1 MSLTQ
6 IHGALANTV
15 MYYFIILAM
24 WGLFR
29 FIRKEGISSNYWGA
43 LAIGEIL
50 ILSQGAL
57 GLYLW
62 IGGARPERTL
72 HFLYGIIGAL
82 VIPGLYLYTRG
93 EERRQVML
101 VYGVSLLIAVALII
115 RATMTG
121 G

>member
-6 IHGALANTV
+6 VHGALANTV
-15 MYYFIILAM
+15 MYYFIILAL

-29 FIRKEGISSNYWGA
+29 FFRKEGISSNYWGA

-50 ILSQGAL
+50 ILAQGAL
-57 GLYLW
+57 GVILW
-62 IGGARPERTL
+62 LGGAHPERIL
-72 HFLYGIIGAL
+72 HFLYGLIGAL

-101 VYGVSLLIAVALII
+101 VYGISLLIAVALIV

>member
-15 MYYFIILAM
+15 MYYFIILAV

-29 FIRKEGISSNYWGA
+29 FFRKEGISSNYWGA
-43 LAIGEIL
+43 LTIGEIL
-50 ILSQGAL
+50 FLAQGAL
-57 GLYLW
+57 GVILW
-62 IGGARPERTL
+62 LGGARPERTL
-72 HFLYGIIGAL
+72 HFLYGVIAAL

-101 VYGVSLLIAVALII
+101 VYGISLLIAVALII
-115 RATMTG
+115 RAITTG
-121 G
+121 R

>member
-15 MYYFIILAM
+15 MYYFVILAI

-29 FIRKEGISSNYWGA
+29 FFRKEGISSNYWGA

-101 VYGVSLLIAVALII
+101 VYGVSLLIAVALIV

>member
-1 MSLTQ
+1 MSITQ

-15 MYYFIILAM
+15 VYYFVILAL

-29 FIRKEGISSNYWGA
+29 FFRKEGISSNYWGA

-50 ILSQGAL
+50 IITQGAL
-57 GLYLW
+57 GAFLW
-62 IGGARPERTL
+62 IGGARPEQSL

-93 EERRQVML
+93 DERLQVML
-101 VYGVSLLIAVALII
+101 VYGISLLIAVVLII
-115 RATMTG
+115 RAIMTG

>member
-15 MYYFIILAM
+15 MYYFIILAV
-24 WGLFR
+24 WGLLR
-29 FIRKEGISSNYWGA
+29 FFRKEGLNSSYWGA
-43 LAIGEIL
+43 LSIGEIL
-50 ILSQGAL
+50 ILTQGTL
-57 GLYLW
+57 GSFLW
-62 IGGARPERTL
+62 IGGAHPEQSL

-93 EERRQVML
+93 DERRQVML

-115 RATMTG
+115 RAITTG

>member
-1 MSLTQ
+1 MSITQ

-15 MYYFIILAM
+15 VYYFVILAL

-29 FIRKEGISSNYWGA
+29 FFRKEGISSNYWGA

-50 ILSQGAL
+50 IITQGAL
-57 GLYLW
+57 GAFLW
-62 IGGARPERTL
+62 IGGAHPEQSL

-93 EERRQVML
+93 DERRQVML

-115 RATMTG
+115 RAIMTG

>member
-15 MYYFIILAM
+15 MYYFVILAM

-29 FIRKEGISSNYWGA
+29 FFRKEGISSNYWGA